1 MGKRPEISV
10 IVPVYKAE
18 QYLPQCIDSILRQSF
33 IDFELLL
40 IDDGSPDKC
49 GEICD
54 DYACKDERIHVF
66 HQHNAGVGGARNMGL
81 HYAKGTYIT
90 FIDSDDW
97 VEPDYLFHLYEV
109 LPAEST
115 GLVMGG
121 ALKCSVD
128 GSLIGQI
135 VLPERL
141 ISNIGRDF
149 VEYRLDRF
157 GFSCSKLY
165 NAELIRQNKLCF
177 DCNVYCMEDLFFM
190 MDYILFSDYILLCS
204 FTDYNYRIGYS
215 DSTLSSRI
223 NTYEN
228 EYQIFLAYR
237 YRIEKF
243 ESIYS
248 LPDLTEYLKQ
258 SLNPVFQRVLLSLH
272 VNEYSLEK
280 RKFYLKDLLDRERHW
295 IIKNYEPNYKAD
307 RIAKYL
313 LCYIGGVFFDCWISL
328 LRFWGFKKSFGM

>member
-1 MGKRPEISV
+1 M
-10 IVPVYKAE
+10 
-18 QYLPQCIDSILRQSF
+18 
-33 IDFELLL
+33 

-141 ISNIGRDF
+141 ISNIAGILLNIDLIVLVF
-149 VEYRLDRF
+149 LVPNYIMQ
-157 GFSCSKLY
+157 K
-165 NAELIRQNKLCF
+165 LIR
-177 DCNVYCMEDLFFM
+177 
-190 MDYILFSDYILLCS
+190 S
-204 FTDYNYRIGYS
+204 
-215 DSTLSSRI
+215 
-223 NTYEN
+223 
-228 EYQIFLAYR
+228 
-237 YRIEKF
+237 
-243 ESIYS
+243 
-248 LPDLTEYLKQ
+248 KQ
-258 SLNPVFQRVLLSLH
+258 VVF
-272 VNEYSLEK
+272 
-280 RKFYLKDLLDRERHW
+280 
-295 IIKNYEPNYKAD
+295 
-307 RIAKYL
+307 
-313 LCYIGGVFFDCWISL
+313 
-328 LRFWGFKKSFGM
+328 